1 MPSTPPNEPPYERLD
16 AWRAS
21 HELAL
26 VTSRASRKWP
36 SPDHAGLS
44 DQLRVACCRA
54 AVNLMEGTARAVPR
68 ERERC
73 VRSALSAIAEVE
85 YLLLLA
91 RDVGII
97 DTEEW
102 QLLNGFATR
111 AGQLTGGLYRALRR
125 RKQSPLSGS
134 ERVGDCESSTPR
146 DPHLAPA
153 KKRSGGSGR
162 PL

>member
-1 MPSTPPNEPPYERLD
+1 MPTVPPAEPPYERLD

-26 VTSRASRKWP
+26 VTYRSTRNWP
-36 SPDHAGLS
+36 SPEGVGLI
-44 DQLRVACCRA
+44 DRVRAASCRA
-54 AVNLMEGTARAVPR
+54 AIHLMEGTAQSGAR

-73 VRSALSAIAEVE
+73 VQLSLGAIAEVV
-85 YLLLLA
+85 YLILLA

-111 AGQLTGGLYRALRR
+111 AGQLTGGLHRALR
-125 RKQSPLSGS
+125 KK
-134 ERVGDCESSTPR
+134 
-146 DPHLAPA
+146 A
-153 KKRSGGSGR
+153 K
-162 PL
+162 